1 MRGALILHSAAESR
15 TCCIFLGNAANLC
28 AGSRN
33 DREGQGL
40 MKRMSPQTMP
50 LRKAY
55 VAPRLK
61 LYGTVQTLTA
71 GGTGMINE
79 GTQNPGVCMMG
90 SNTAN
95 QFAKHCQ

>member
-33 DREGQGL
+33 DREGQGP
-40 MKRMSPQTMP
+40 MERMSTQTTP

-55 VAPRLK
+55 AAPRLK
-61 LYGTVQTLTA
+61 LYGSVLSLTA
-71 GGTGMINE
+71 GGTGPADELYDPTPPIYT
-79 GTQNPGVCMMG
+79 GQL
-90 SNTAN
+90 
-95 QFAKHCQ
+95 